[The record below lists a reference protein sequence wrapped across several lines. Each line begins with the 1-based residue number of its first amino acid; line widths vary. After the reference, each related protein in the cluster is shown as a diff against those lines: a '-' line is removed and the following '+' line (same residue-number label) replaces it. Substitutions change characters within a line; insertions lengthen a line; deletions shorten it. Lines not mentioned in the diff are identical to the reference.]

1 MPKPLA
7 DELYHYTG
15 IHGLKGIIES
25 QTLWATHYKYLN
37 DAEEVG
43 TCQWDE
49 THPVKKL
56 LYNIRA
62 WLIFN
67 LAHTPNHCLIVR

>member
-1 MPKPLA
+1 MRFREGVFVAVERLVIVDFIAIPPQINACSKVPDAFKPG
-7 DELYHYTG
+7 EP
-15 IHGLKGIIES
+15 
-25 QTLWATHYKYLN
+25 
-37 DAEEVG
+37 G

>member
-1 MPKPLA
+1 MRSSWKSILLWLFVIKLGIA
-7 DELYHYTG
+7 CGAGLY
-15 IHGLKGIIES
+15 E
-25 QTLWATHYKYLN
+25 AR
-37 DAEEVG
+37 VG

>member
-1 MPKPLA
+1 MTTFKVKLIRS
-7 DELYHYTG
+7 E
-15 IHGLKGIIES
+15 KGQVSVLTTLLLPILIIFIG
-25 QTLWATHYKYLN
+25 
-37 DAEEVG
+37 G

>member
-1 MPKPLA
+1 MKFFPQLVSSM
-7 DELYHYTG
+7 
-15 IHGLKGIIES
+15 LKDDRIRL
-25 QTLWATHYKYLN
+25 QHML
-37 DAEEVG
+37 DAVNEAG
-43 TCQWDE
+43 TCQWTE

-67 LAHTPNHCLIVR
+67 PAHTPNHCLIVR